1 MSARAAWFLCGVV
14 WSLAAALALGG
25 ILFSVLNRTADVTG
39 EWGPVPSTFVVF
51 VLLGFVTLGV
61 LVSYRRPGNAVGWII
76 TGMGISLALSGF
88 AQSYGVYALYTDP
101 ESLPGGEVTAWLASW
116 TIIPS
121 LFAAPALLFLLF
133 PDGHL
138 ISRRW
143 LIVLWLVIAAT
154 SVTMLSSALDPVL
167 DDAPFKG
174 VVNPL
179 GVDTSDTLFAL
190 VSPFGWPGMAAGLLA
205 AAVAMIVRLRRSRGV
220 ERQQL
225 KWIASAATVLP
236 LTSLAAVV
244 SYYLGWQ
251 LAASILPF
259 LAPVLIPLAAGYAVL
274 RYRLYDIDLVINRTL
289 VYGSLTATLIAVYF
303 GGVAMMQTVFR
314 ALTDQAEQPQVAVV
328 VSTLVIAALFN
339 PLRRRIQAFID
350 RLFYRRKYD
359 AAKTL
364 EIFAARLRDEIDL
377 EALGGDLV
385 SVVRETMQPEHVTLW
400 LNPTDDP
407 PRHRSMHPSEGA
419 E

>member
-1 MSARAAWFLCGVV
+1 MSVRAAWSVYAAI
-14 WSLAAALALGG
+14 WSLVAALALGG
-25 ILFSVLNRTADVTG
+25 IPLSVLNNRAGVGG
-39 EWGPVPSTFVVF
+39 EWGPVPSTFVLLVI
-51 VLLGFVTLGV
+51 LGFVTLGL

-76 TGMGISLALSGF
+76 TGMGVSLALSGF
-88 AQSYGVYALYTDP
+88 AQSYGLYALYTDP
-101 ESLPGGEVTAWLASW
+101 GSLPGGEIMAWLSAW

-143 LIVLWLVIAAT
+143 LVVFWLVIAAT
-154 SVTMLSSALDPVL
+154 CVTMLSSALDPVL

-179 GVDTSDTLFAL
+179 GVDTSGTPFPLIT
-190 VSPFGWPGMAAGLLA
+190 PFGWPGMAAGLLA
-205 AAVAMIVRLRRSRGV
+205 AAVAMIVRLRRARGV

-225 KWIASAATVLP
+225 KWIASAASVLP
-236 LTSLAAVV
+236 FASLASVV
-244 SYYLGWQ
+244 SWYMGWY

-274 RYRLYDIDLVINRTL
+274 KYRLYDIDVVINRTL
-289 VYGSLTATLIAVYF
+289 VYGSLTATLVLVYF
-303 GGVAMMQTVFR
+303 GGVVSIQGLFQAFTGR
-314 ALTDQAEQPQVAVV
+314 AEQSQLAVV
-328 VSTLVIAALFN
+328 VSTLGIAALFN

-359 AAKTL
+359 ATRTL
-364 EIFAARLRDEIDL
+364 EAFSHRLRDETDL
-377 EALGGDLV
+377 ETLNNTLV
-385 SVVRETMQPEHVTLW
+385 SAVRETIQPAHVSLW
-400 LNPTDDP
+400 LR
-407 PRHRSMHPSEGA
+407 PREEEP
-419 E
+419 

>member
-1 MSARAAWFLCGVV
+1 MSARANWFMCAAI
-14 WSLAAALALGG
+14 WSLAAALALGA
-25 ILFSVLNRTADVTG
+25 ILFSVLNRSADVAG
-39 EWGPVPSTFVVF
+39 EWGPVPSTIIVL

-88 AQSYGVYALYTDP
+88 AQSYGVFALYTDP
-101 ESLPGGEVTAWLASW
+101 GSLPGGEVMAWLSSW
-116 TIIPS
+116 TVIPS

-143 LIVLWLVIAAT
+143 LMVFWLVIAAT
-154 SVTMLSSALDPVL
+154 CLTVLSTALVPVL
-167 DDAPFKG
+167 DEAPFNG
-174 VVNPL
+174 IVNPF
-179 GVDTSDTLFAL
+179 GVDTSGTSFAL
-190 VSPFGWPGMAAGLLA
+190 VSAYGWPGMAAGLLA
-205 AAVAMIVRLRRSRGV
+205 AALAMIVRLRRSRGV

-236 LTSLAAVV
+236 LTSLMAVV
-244 SYYLGWQ
+244 SWYIGWY

-274 RYRLYDIDLVINRTL
+274 KYRLYDIDLVINRTL
-289 VYGSLTATLIAVYF
+289 VYGSLTATLALVYL
-303 GGVAMMQTVFR
+303 GGVASIQTLFR
-314 ALTDQAEQPQVAVV
+314 TLTGQAEQSQLAIV
-328 VSTLVIAALFN
+328 VSTLAIAALFN

-364 EIFAARLRDEIDL
+364 EVFTSRLRDETDL
-377 EALGGDLV
+377 ETLNNALV
-385 SVVRETMQPEHVTLW
+385 SVIRETMQPTYTSLW
-400 LNPTDDP
+400 LR
-407 PRHRSMHPSEGA
+407 PREEKR
-419 E
+419 

>member
-1 MSARAAWFLCGVV
+1 MSARAAGFLCGAI
-14 WSLAAALALGG
+14 WSLAAALVLGG
-25 ILFSVLNRTADVTG
+25 ISFGVLNRAADVAG
-39 EWGPVPSTFVVF
+39 EWGPVANALL
-51 VLLGFVTLGV
+51 VLVILGFVTLGV

-101 ESLPGGEVTAWLASW
+101 GSLPGGEVMAWLSAW
-116 TIIPS
+116 IIIPS

-138 ISRRW
+138 MSRGW
-143 LIVLWLVIAAT
+143 LIVFWLVIAAT
-154 SVTMLSSALDPVL
+154 CVTTLSSALDPVL

-179 GVDTSDTLFAL
+179 GVDTSGTPFAL
-190 VSPFGWPGMAAGLLA
+190 ISPFGWLGMAAGLLA
-205 AAVAMIVRLRRSRGV
+205 AAPAMIVRLRRSRGV

-225 KWIASAATVLP
+225 KWIASAAAVLP
-236 LTSLAAVV
+236 LASLTAVV
-244 SYYLGWQ
+244 SYYLGWYA
-251 LAASILPF
+251 AASILPF

-274 RYRLYDIDLVINRTL
+274 KYRLYDIDIVINRTL
-289 VYGSLTATLIAVYF
+289 VYGSLTVMLVSLYL
-303 GGVAMMQTVFR
+303 GGVVATQTLFR
-314 ALTDQAEQPQVAVV
+314 LLTGQEQQPQFAVV
-328 VSTLVIAALFN
+328 VSTLAIAALFN

-364 EIFAARLRDEIDL
+364 EAFSRKLRDETNLDEL
-377 EALGGDLV
+377 NDSLV
-385 SVVRETMQPEHVTLW
+385 SVVRETMQPAYLSLW
-400 LNPTDDP
+400 L
-407 PRHRSMHPSEGA
+407 RRRE
-419 E
+419 EER

>member
-1 MSARAAWFLCGVV
+1 MSVRAAWSVYAAI
-14 WSLAAALALGG
+14 WSLVAALALGG
-25 ILFSVLNRTADVTG
+25 IPLSVLNNRAGVGG
-39 EWGPVPSTFVVF
+39 EWGPVPSTFVLLVI
-51 VLLGFVTLGV
+51 LGFVTLGL

-76 TGMGISLALSGF
+76 TGMGVSLALSGF
-88 AQSYGVYALYTDP
+88 AQSYGLYALYTDP
-101 ESLPGGEVTAWLASW
+101 GSLPGGEIMAWLSAW

-143 LIVLWLVIAAT
+143 LVVFWLVIAAT
-154 SVTMLSSALDPVL
+154 CVTMLSSALDPVL

-179 GVDTSDTLFAL
+179 GVDTSGTPFPLIT
-190 VSPFGWPGMAAGLLA
+190 PFGWPGMAAGLLA
-205 AAVAMIVRLRRSRGV
+205 AAVAMIVRLRRARGV

-236 LTSLAAVV
+236 FASLASVV
-244 SYYLGWQ
+244 SWYMGWY

-274 RYRLYDIDLVINRTL
+274 KYRLYDIDVVINRTL
-289 VYGSLTATLIAVYF
+289 VYGSLTATLVLVYF
-303 GGVAMMQTVFR
+303 GGVVSIQGLFQAFTGR
-314 ALTDQAEQPQVAVV
+314 AEQSQLAVV
-328 VSTLVIAALFN
+328 VSTLGIAALFN

-359 AAKTL
+359 ATRTL
-364 EIFAARLRDEIDL
+364 EAFSHRLRDETDL
-377 EALGGDLV
+377 ETLNNTLV
-385 SVVRETMQPEHVTLW
+385 SAVRETIQPAHVSLW
-400 LNPTDDP
+400 LR
-407 PRHRSMHPSEGA
+407 PREEEP
-419 E
+419 